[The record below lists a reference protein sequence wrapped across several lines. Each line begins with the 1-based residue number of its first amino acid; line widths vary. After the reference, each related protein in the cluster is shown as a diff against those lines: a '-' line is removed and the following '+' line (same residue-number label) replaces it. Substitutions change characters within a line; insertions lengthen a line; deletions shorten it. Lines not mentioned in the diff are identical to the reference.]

1 MNYLSSPIA
10 NWIPSSNAEVI
21 HMFLKI
27 DALCPYMAHCLS
39 FLPNYSGVAV
49 RGALTYGSYF
59 LSGEVETVLGSVLP
73 QAISV
78 DL

>member
-1 MNYLSSPIA
+1 
-10 NWIPSSNAEVI
+10 
-21 HMFLKI
+21 MFLKI

-78 DL
+78 DLWDDEILEKKFKFILIS